1 MSKSANKT
9 DNNKGKKNVA
19 PGQLLRQAREARKLS
34 IESVAERLHLAVG
47 IIHALENAEY
57 GKLPA
62 PTYIRGYL
70 RSYATYVGIDGDK
83 LVDEYNLIVGDLP
96 PDLVL
101 EAIPSAPQPGR
112 KPDGTVVILS
122 VVVVASLLAL
132 IGWLSSGEEP
142 QLSDGITSQQ
152 QEQVADSIE
161 HVLPEQDALSAITPD
176 SVSGM
181 ATEAVSTPVVGD
193 NEAPVKSVQ
202 ETVPVTPVRSEPEKV
217 VTVETN
223 PRPAEPEPAAIAE
236 TSPAIPE
243 PAPAPVIPIQADMQG
258 KLRLSLAFDG
268 SSWVEVHDA
277 NNKRLLMR
285 LARAGS
291 RYNIAG
297 EPPLHVLLGNAPV
310 VRLMVNDKAFSHQAY
325 IHGKV
330 ARFDIQADSE

>member
-9 DNNKGKKNVA
+9 DKNKGGKNA
-19 PGQLLRQAREARKLS
+19 GPGELLRRARESHKFS
-34 IESVAERLHLAVG
+34 IESVAERLHLAVE

-83 LVDEYNLIVGDLP
+83 LVDEYNQLVGDLP

-101 EAIPSAPQPGR
+101 EAIPSAPQQGR
-112 KPDGTVVILS
+112 KPDGTIVILS
-122 VVVVASLLAL
+122 IVVVVALLAL
-132 IGWLSSGEEP
+132 IGWLSIGEPEHADGVTP
-142 QLSDGITSQQ
+142 QP
-152 QEQVADSIE
+152 QEQTTDQME
-161 HVLPEQDALSAITPD
+161 HILPEQDAMS
-176 SVSGM
+176 
-181 ATEAVSTPVVGD
+181 PVTSDKVTS
-193 NEAPVKSVQ
+193 APVMSAPVAGNDELLVKPVQ
-202 ETVPVTPVRSEPEKV
+202 KTTPPPPVRSEPE
-217 VTVETN
+217 
-223 PRPAEPEPAAIAE
+223 PAATIEPGPAVPVSAPVATLPAAI
-236 TSPAIPE
+236 PG
-243 PAPAPVIPIQADMQG
+243 Q
-258 KLRLSLAFDG
+258 LRLSLAFDG

-285 LARAGS
+285 LATAGS

-297 EPPLHVLLGNAPV
+297 KPPLRVLLGNAPV
-310 VRLMVNDKAFSHQAY
+310 VRLMVNDRAFSHQAY